1 MDGRIA
7 RKTRNGSPPPC
18 LSCSLRSYQPKREVM
33 YWILPLVLMLAG
45 GVAAAEHERVVESI
59 LPSLDYGPMCWSG
72 LEIQNLGDREVTV
85 ELQPHRA
92 SGGLVALVG
101 QGQSLV
107 RVKAGEHTNFRLEIQ
122 EESGSAWVK
131 IRERIP
137 SAQLSPVIAVSGR
150 AECAEDNQL
159 RSTPREVAYPTRNP
173 WFTGDI
179 EEMHGNLISLV
190 NTSELAAQASLC
202 YSAGN
207 LYSLPNGSRP
217 KTELTLICSASFD
230 VQIPPFASRQ
240 FPVEHEGNS
249 HFSMK
254 TQGQAIVLQMLRP
267 LATGVKIY
275 SVDST
280 IKFGAEAGSEK

>member
-1 MDGRIA
+1 MGR
-7 RKTRNGSPPPC
+7 
-18 LSCSLRSYQPKREVM
+18 V
-33 YWILPLVLMLAG
+33 LPLVLLIAG
-45 GVAAAEHERVVESI
+45 ATVSAAEHDRVVESI
-59 LPSLDYGPMCWSG
+59 LPSLDYGPTCWSS
-72 LEIQNLGDREVTV
+72 LELQNLGDREVTV

-92 SGGLVALVG
+92 SGGLVALAG
-101 QGQSLV
+101 RAQSTV
-107 RVKAGEHTNFRLEIQ
+107 RLKAGERADYRVEIP
-122 EESGSAWVK
+122 EERGLAWVK

-137 SAQLSPVIAVSGR
+137 SAQLAPVIAVSGR
-150 AECAEDNQL
+150 TECAEDNQL

-190 NTSELAAQASLC
+190 NTSELAAKASLC

-207 LYSLPNGSRP
+207 LYSLPSDSGAKP
-217 KTELTLICSASFD
+217 ELTLICSAAFD

-249 HFSMK
+249 HFKMT

-267 LATGVKIY
+267 LATGVKVY

-280 IKFGAEAGSEK
+280 IKFGVEAGSEK

>member
-1 MDGRIA
+1 MGRI
-7 RKTRNGSPPPC
+7 
-18 LSCSLRSYQPKREVM
+18 
-33 YWILPLVLMLAG
+33 LPFVLLLASA
-45 GVAAAEHERVVESI
+45 VAHAGERVVESI

-72 LEIQNLGDREVTV
+72 LQLQNLGDREVTV

-92 SGGLVALVG
+92 SGGLVALAG
-101 QGQSLV
+101 HWQSITRL
-107 RVKAGEHTNFRLEIQ
+107 KAGERADYRLEIL
-122 EESGSAWVK
+122 EETGRAWVK

-137 SAQLSPVIAVSGR
+137 SPQLSPVIAVSGR

-190 NTSELAAQASLC
+190 NTSEVAAKASLC

-207 LYSLPNGSRP
+207 LYSLPSDSRA
-217 KTELTLICSASFD
+217 KTELTLICSAAFD

-249 HFSMK
+249 HFSIK
-254 TQGQAIVLQMLRP
+254 TKGQSIVLQMLHP
-267 LATGVKIY
+267 LATGVKVY

-280 IKFGAEAGSEK
+280 IKFGGEAGYEK

>member
-1 MDGRIA
+1 MAGQAARKWRNAGSLPRLTAVSSHFGRREQVMGRI
-7 RKTRNGSPPPC
+7 
-18 LSCSLRSYQPKREVM
+18 
-33 YWILPLVLMLAG
+33 LPFVLLMAG
-45 GVAAAEHERVVESI
+45 AVAGERVVDSI
-59 LPSLDYGPMCWSG
+59 LPSLDYGPTCWSS

-85 ELQPHRA
+85 DIQPHRA

-101 QGQSLV
+101 HGQSIV
-107 RVKAGEHTNFRLEIQ
+107 RLKAGERANYRLEIP
-122 EESGSAWVK
+122 EEAGRAWVK

-137 SAQLSPVIAVSGR
+137 SPQLSSVIAVSGR
-150 AECAEDNQL
+150 AECAEENQL

-190 NTSELAAQASLC
+190 NTSEFVAQASLC

-207 LYSLPNGSRP
+207 LYSLPSDSRAR
-217 KTELTLICSASFD
+217 TELTLICSASFD

-280 IKFGAEAGSEK
+280 IKFGGEADSQK

>member
-1 MDGRIA
+1 MGRI
-7 RKTRNGSPPPC
+7 
-18 LSCSLRSYQPKREVM
+18 
-33 YWILPLVLMLAG
+33 LPFVLLLAVGLAG
-45 GVAAAEHERVVESI
+45 AERERVVESI
-59 LPSLDYGPMCWSG
+59 LPSLDYGPMCWSS
-72 LEIQNLGDREVTV
+72 LQLQNLGDREVIV

-92 SGGLVALVG
+92 SGGLVALSG
-101 QGQSLV
+101 HGESIMRL
-107 RVKAGEHTNFRLEIQ
+107 KAGERADYRLEIP
-122 EESGSAWVK
+122 EENGRAWVK

-137 SAQLSPVIAVSGR
+137 SSQLSSVIAVSGR

-190 NTSELAAQASLC
+190 NTSEIAAKASLC

-207 LYSLPNGSRP
+207 LYSLPGDSRA
-217 KTELTLICSASFD
+217 KTELSPICSAAYD

-249 HFSMK
+249 HFSMR
-254 TQGQAIVLQMLRP
+254 TEGPAIVLQMLRP
-267 LATGVKIY
+267 LATGVKVY

>member
-1 MDGRIA
+1 MGFIGR
-7 RKTRNGSPPPC
+7 
-18 LSCSLRSYQPKREVM
+18 L
-33 YWILPLVLMLAG
+33 LPLVLWLAG
-45 GVAAAEHERVVESI
+45 SVVIAGERVVESI
-59 LPSLDYGPMCWSG
+59 LPSLDYGPMCWSS
-72 LEIQNLGDREVTV
+72 LELLNLGDRDVTV
-85 ELQPHRA
+85 EVQPHRA
-92 SGGLVALVG
+92 SGGLVPFVG
-101 QGQSLV
+101 HTQFTMRL
-107 RVKAGEHTNFRLEIQ
+107 KAAERASYRLEIP
-122 EESGSAWVK
+122 EETGRAWVK
-131 IRERIP
+131 IRERVP
-137 SAQLSPVIAVSGR
+137 SPQLSSVIAVSGR
-150 AECAEDNQL
+150 SECAEDNQL

-173 WFTGDI
+173 WFSGDI

-190 NTSELAAQASLC
+190 NTSEFAARASLC

-207 LYSLPNGSRP
+207 LYSLPGDSR
-217 KTELTLICSASFD
+217 ELAFICSAAFD

-280 IKFGAEAGSEK
+280 IKFGGEVSPEK

>member
-1 MDGRIA
+1 MMGRIV
-7 RKTRNGSPPPC
+7 P
-18 LSCSLRSYQPKREVM
+18 
-33 YWILPLVLMLAG
+33 IVLWVA
-45 GVAAAEHERVVESI
+45 GVAAGAGERVVESI
-59 LPSLDYGPMCWSG
+59 LPSLDYGPMCWSS
-72 LEIQNLGDREVTV
+72 LELQNLGTRQVTA
-85 ELQPHRA
+85 EIEPHRA
-92 SGGLVALVG
+92 SGGLVALAG
-101 QGQSLV
+101 HGQSTMRLN
-107 RVKAGEHTNFRLEIQ
+107 AGEHASYLLEIQ
-122 EESGSAWVK
+122 EETGRAWVK

-137 SAQLSPVIAVSGR
+137 SPELSPVIAVSGR

-190 NTSELAAQASLC
+190 NTSEFAAKASLC

-207 LYSLPNGSRP
+207 LYSMPTDSRA
-217 KTELTLICSASFD
+217 KTELTLICSEAFD
-230 VQIPPFASRQ
+230 VQIPPFATRQ

-249 HFSMK
+249 HFSIK

-267 LATGVKIY
+267 SATGVRVY

-280 IKFGAEAGSEK
+280 IKFGGEAGTGK

>member
-1 MDGRIA
+1 MGRI
-7 RKTRNGSPPPC
+7 
-18 LSCSLRSYQPKREVM
+18 
-33 YWILPLVLMLAG
+33 LPFVLLIAGALAS
-45 GVAAAEHERVVESI
+45 ERERVVESI
-59 LPSLDYGPMCWSG
+59 LPSLDYGPMCWSS
-72 LEIQNLGDREVTV
+72 LDLQNLGDREVIV
-85 ELQPHRA
+85 EIEPHRA
-92 SGGLVALVG
+92 SGGLVALAGHG
-101 QGQSLV
+101 QLIT
-107 RVKAGEHTNFRLEIQ
+107 RLKAGERANYRLEIQ
-122 EESGSAWVK
+122 EETGRAWVK

-137 SAQLSPVIAVSGR
+137 SPQLSPVIAVSGR

-173 WFTGDI
+173 WFSGDI

-190 NTSELAAQASLC
+190 NTAEYAAKASLC

-207 LYSLPNGSRP
+207 LYSLPSDARGRA
-217 KTELTLICSASFD
+217 ELTLICSASFD

-254 TQGQAIVLQMLRP
+254 TQGEAIVLQMLHP
-267 LATGVKIY
+267 LETGVKIY

-280 IKFGAEAGSEK
+280 IKFGGEASSQK

>member
-1 MDGRIA
+1 MGRIL
-7 RKTRNGSPPPC
+7 PF
-18 LSCSLRSYQPKREVM
+18 
-33 YWILPLVLMLAG
+33 ILLLAG
-45 GVAAAEHERVVESI
+45 GVTGAEHERVVESI
-59 LPSLDYGPMCWSG
+59 LPSLDYGPTCWSSVE
-72 LEIQNLGDREVTV
+72 LQNLGDREVTV
-85 ELQPHRA
+85 DIQPHRA

-101 QGQSLV
+101 QWQSTV
-107 RVKAGEHTNFRLEIQ
+107 RLQAGGRANYRLEIP
-122 EESGSAWVK
+122 EETGRAWVK

-137 SAQLSPVIAVSGR
+137 SPQLSAVIAVSGR

-190 NTSELAAQASLC
+190 NTSELVAQASLC

-207 LYSLPNGSRP
+207 LYSLPSDSPP
-217 KTELTLICSASFD
+217 KADLRLICSVSFD

-240 FPVEHEGNS
+240 FPVEHEGNT

-267 LATGVKIY
+267 LATGVKVY

-280 IKFGAEAGSEK
+280 IKFGGEASPEK

>member
-1 MDGRIA
+1 MGRIV
-7 RKTRNGSPPPC
+7 P
-18 LSCSLRSYQPKREVM
+18 
-33 YWILPLVLMLAG
+33 IMLWAA
-45 GVAAAEHERVVESI
+45 GVAACPAERVVESI
-59 LPSLDYGPMCWSG
+59 LPSLDYGPMCWSS
-72 LEIQNLGDREVTV
+72 LELQNLGNREVAADI
-85 ELQPHRA
+85 EPHRA
-92 SGGLVALVG
+92 SGGLVALAG
-101 QGQSLV
+101 QGQLSMRLN
-107 RVKAGEHTNFRLEIQ
+107 AGERANYRLEIQ
-122 EESGSAWVK
+122 EETGRAWVK

-137 SAQLSPVIAVSGR
+137 SPEFSPVIAVTGR

-190 NTSELAAQASLC
+190 NTSEVAARASLC

-207 LYSLPNGSRP
+207 LYSMPTNSRA
-217 KTELTLICSASFD
+217 KAELTLICSEAFD
-230 VQIPPFASRQ
+230 VQIPPFATRQ

-249 HFSMK
+249 HFSIK

-267 LATGVKIY
+267 STTGVRVY

-280 IKFGAEAGSEK
+280 IKFGGEADAGK

>member
-1 MDGRIA
+1 MGRI
-7 RKTRNGSPPPC
+7 
-18 LSCSLRSYQPKREVM
+18 LLF
-33 YWILPLVLMLAG
+33 ILLMAG
-45 GVAAAEHERVVESI
+45 AVAGERERVVESI
-59 LPSLDYGPMCWSG
+59 LPSLDYGPTCWSS
-72 LEIQNLGDREVTV
+72 LELQNLGDREVNV

-92 SGGLVALVG
+92 SGGLFALVG
-101 QGQSLV
+101 HGQFITRL
-107 RVKAGEHTNFRLEIQ
+107 KAGEHVNYRLEIQ
-122 EESGSAWVK
+122 EETGRAWVK

-137 SAQLSPVIAVSGR
+137 LPQLSPVIAVSGR
-150 AECAEDNQL
+150 AECAEENQL

-179 EEMHGNLISLV
+179 EEMHGDLISLV
-190 NTSELAAQASLC
+190 NTSELAAKASLC

-207 LYSLPNGSRP
+207 LYSLPSDSRAS
-217 KTELTLICSASFD
+217 TELSLICSAAFD

-267 LATGVKIY
+267 LATGVKVY

-280 IKFGAEAGSEK
+280 IKFGGEASSEK